1 MEKGNKT
8 TITIE
13 CEINVPAEKVWQYWA
28 KPEHITQWNNASDD
42 WYTPHAEN
50 DLREGGRFVQE
61 WKQKMKASDLIF
73 PDHTMK
79 LFYLNLLPM
88 QIDDSSKVSITFK
101 STGNTKKIIETFEAE
116 NEHSIE
122 VQRSGWQSI
131 LNNFRKYTEA
141 H

>member
-1 MEKGNKT
+1 
-8 TITIE
+8 
-13 CEINVPAEKVWQYWA
+13 
-28 KPEHITQWNNASDD
+28 
-42 WYTPHAEN
+42 
-50 DLREGGRFVQE
+50 
-61 WKQKMKASDLIF
+61 
-73 PDHTMK
+73 
-79 LFYLNLLPM
+79 M

-101 STGNTKKIIETFEAE
+101 STGNTTKIIETFEAE